1 MAFFGLLACGVAF
14 CLVPLWIDAA
24 WFQRHV
30 ALPAFFRPP
39 PPWLHTLFRAVPVAI
54 GVTLA
59 LGARWL
65 SRLRTADAARTGL
78 AILLAC
84 TVAEARLRGTREGVA
99 PWRAKKIELRIG
111 RPDARYG
118 WVLLPSRT
126 SRAAPSGAASVAYA
140 IDAWGDRAADGVRA
154 PDASKPTL
162 VVTGES
168 IAVGHGLPFEQT
180 FAARLSSALGLQ
192 LVNVAAGGYGT
203 DQALLRL
210 ADVLPRLS
218 LPVAVVMVVPL
229 LQLERNVQDYRP
241 RLVLREGGLALVPGA
256 DSLLAQSRLRDLL
269 VNEVPLLG
277 EAKLRRA
284 LGVTAAELHEA
295 AAVARAHGAEPI
307 FLVPSVGPQRSFAD
321 HPEAQLLRPLFVDQ
335 ALPFVLADVEPAE
348 LLPVDGHPNAAASL
362 RIARLLENALRPRLF
377 P

>member
-1 MAFFGLLACGVAF
+1 MAFFGLLACGMAF

-39 PPWLHTLFRAVPVAI
+39 PPWLHTLFRAVPVFI

-65 SRLRTADAARTGL
+65 SRLRAADAARTGL

-99 PWRAKKIELRIG
+99 PWRAKKVELRIG

-210 ADVLPRLS
+210 ADVL
-218 LPVAVVMVVPL
+218 PL